1 MAVALGVLG
10 MGPGVRSGAEAQESS
25 SSAAAAAS
33 PDAKAVA
40 LKAYQRGTAHYQQ
53 KEYDLA
59 IEQFEAGYQSV
70 PQPVFLYN
78 IAQSHRLAGRLE
90 RALMFYRQYL
100 KLSPDAKNRA
110 ECEERIATLEKQ
122 IVPTPTLIV
131 PSVVPDTEPAP
142 EGQLTPEQERQRSAA
157 ERAKKR
163 GRTAGIAVGVIS
175 GILVVGAAVGLG
187 LYFGL
192 PQPPAP
198 TVFQPVTP

>member
-1 MAVALGVLG
+1 MGSGLGG
-10 MGPGVRSGAEAQESS
+10 GIAAAQESAS
-25 SSAAAAAS
+25 GSGNPAS

-78 IAQSHRLAGRLE
+78 IAQSHRLAGRPE
-90 RALMFYRQYL
+90 RALTFYRQYL

-122 IVPTPTLIV
+122 VVPTPALIV

-142 EGQLTPEQERQRSAA
+142 EGQLTPAQERQQAA
-157 ERAKKR
+157 AAQAKKR
-163 GRTAGIAVGVIS
+163 RRAAGIAIGVVG

-192 PQPPAP
+192 PQPPPP